1 MPPRRY
7 YFKAVDDSVL
17 GPISL
22 NVVAEMVMAQKVKA
36 NTPVSLDGKDFR
48 PMKAFPELATL
59 LSVDATEEPE
69 AVSADILQ
77 EEPTYQGDI
86 TEVSIPKL
94 LYHFSASRV
103 TGRLQLTNQ
112 NIEKNL
118 FLMNGKVVA
127 AESNLPRDQLGP
139 FLVRKG
145 RFSEEQL
152 DDILQKLAGRMER
165 LSDYLIHS
173 RMISPHELFEH
184 LREQLLEKVYEV
196 FHWRVGRYAFFEGQE
211 FKGSLLPINFNPW
224 ETIAEGVRRGY
235 ELAELRD
242 LLMPYGNYLIVPGEN
257 SSLHLNQLG
266 LMPREL
272 KVFKLAQGQRTLH
285 AINEEMGIGEENLFT
300 VLSMVYLGL
309 ELELLALG
317 EQIHESSAAELDDGI
332 NWEQDVPREAPAA
345 ATGSDAG
352 AESTGAAVTDEGA
365 QAAEAVPLPGTPV
378 KAAPRVTREEQ
389 ELLETLNKLKEQ
401 DHFERLGLPRNA
413 LAKDVSKAF
422 LQAARRFHPDQ
433 LSPETSAR
441 IRDLTSEVFA
451 LLNEAQQTL
460 TNDARRAE
468 YLAGLEAG
476 AKDGQV
482 DVGNIVQAEMLFQK
496 GEVLVNNR
504 KFEEAQKVFDEALKL
519 NPDEGEFL
527 IYRGYAAFFAK
538 PNADSF
544 YRQNCLDNITRGL
557 KMRDNNVANGYL
569 FLGRIQKA
577 MGDEEAARKSFKK
590 ALSLEHNHLEAQ
602 RELRLMSMRDEK
614 KGGLFGKKK

>member
-48 PMKAFPELATL
+48 PMKSFPELATL

-69 AVSADILQ
+69 PVPEDILQ
-77 EEPTYQGDI
+77 EEPTYQGEI

-94 LYHFSASRV
+94 LYHFSASRT
-103 TGRLQLTNQ
+103 TGRLNLSDQTV
-112 NIEKNL
+112 EKDL
-118 FLMNGKVVA
+118 YLMNGKIVA
-127 AESNLPRDQLGP
+127 AESNLPADQLGP
-139 FLVRKG
+139 FLVRHG
-145 RFSEEQL
+145 VISEDQL
-152 DDILQKLAGRMER
+152 DAIARKLDGRLDR
-165 LSDYLIHS
+165 LSDHLIHS
-173 RMISPHELFEH
+173 RTLSPHDLFEH
-184 LREQLLEKVYEV
+184 LRGHLFEKVYEV
-196 FHWRVGRYAFFEGQE
+196 FRWRVGHYAFFEGQE

-242 LLMPYGNYLIVPGEN
+242 LLLPYGNYLIVPGPN
-257 SSLHLNQLG
+257 TSLHLNQLG
-266 LMPREL
+266 LLPREL
-272 KVFKLAQGQRTLH
+272 KVFKLAQGHRTLN
-285 AINEEMGIGEENLFT
+285 AINEEMGFGEENLFA

-317 EQIHESSAAELDDGI
+317 EEIHESSAAELDEGI
-332 NWEQDVPREAPAA
+332 VWDQNAA
-345 ATGSDAG
+345 APMPAGEPNDAAG
-352 AESTGAAVTDEGA
+352 G
-365 QAAEAVPLPGTPV
+365 QVPLPGTPV
-378 KAAPRVTREEQ
+378 KAAPVVSREEQ

-401 DHFERLGLPRNA
+401 DFFERLSLPRNA
-413 LAKDVSKAF
+413 LSKDVSKAF

-433 LSPETSAR
+433 LAPETPER
-441 IRDLTSEVFA
+441 LRELTSEIFA

-460 TNDARRAE
+460 ANDQRRAA
-468 YLAGLEAG
+468 YLEGLDAG

-496 GEVLVNNR
+496 GELLVNNR
-504 KFEEAQKVFDEALKL
+504 KFEEAVKIFDDAIKL

-527 IYRGYAAFFAK
+527 IFRGYAAFFAK
-538 PNADSF
+538 PAADPA
-544 YRQNCLDNITRGL
+544 YKQNCLDNINRGL

-569 FLGRIQKA
+569 FLGRVQKA

-590 ALSLEHNHLEAQ
+590 ALALEHNHIEAQ
-602 RELRLMSMRDEK
+602 RELRLMSMREEK

>member
-69 AVSADILQ
+69 AAPTDILE
-77 EEPTYQGDI
+77 EEPTYKGDI

-103 TGRLQLTNQ
+103 TGRLQLNNQ
-112 NIEKNL
+112 NIEKSL
-118 FLMNGKVVA
+118 YLMNGKVVA

-145 RFSEEQL
+145 VLSEEQL
-152 DDILQKLAGRMER
+152 DDILQKSAGREER
-165 LSDYLIHS
+165 LSDYLIHG
-173 RMISPHELFEH
+173 RLLSPHELFEH

-196 FHWRVGRYAFFEGQE
+196 FHWRVGRYAFYEGQE
-211 FKGSLLPINFNPW
+211 FKGSFLPINFNPW

-285 AINEEMGIGEENLFT
+285 AINEEMGIGEENLFC

-317 EQIHESSAAELDDGI
+317 EQICESSTADLDGGI
-332 NWEQDVPREAPAA
+332 NWEQDVARGIPAA
-345 ATGSDAG
+345 AAESDAG
-352 AESTGAAVTDEGA
+352 ADAPAESADAPA
-365 QAAEAVPLPGTPV
+365 AVPLPGTPV

-422 LQAARRFHPDQ
+422 LQAARRYHPDQ

-441 IRDLTSEVFA
+441 IRDLTSEIFA

-460 TNDARRAE
+460 ANDARRAE

-496 GEVLVNNR
+496 GELLVNNR

-544 YRQNCLDNITRGL
+544 FRQNCLDNITRGL
-557 KMRDNNVANGYL
+557 KMRDNNVANGFL

-602 RELRLMSMRDEK
+602 RELRLMSMREDK